1 MSNWKVFIHSRLHSR
16 LIFRQFTN
24 LTIFRSVF
32 QHCLRSTLFL
42 FYCLIYIQMLYI
54 TSISPLTNY
63 DIFRQTRSII
73 DLFFIK
79 QLHFQ
84 ILLLP
89 VLFLISLNTEAYCR
103 YGYFCRLLVLAA
115 SKQYKYSRFLSLRTA
130 QQILVTRQ
138 RIVIAIDSIV
148 NAQKIICILQQ
159 EII

>member
-89 VLFLISLNTEAYCR
+89 VLFLISLNTEVYCR
-103 YGYFCRLLVLAA
+103 YGYFCRLLVLACF
-115 SKQYKYSRFLSLRTA
+115 QIV
-130 QQILVTRQ
+130 QILS
-138 RIVIAIDSIV
+138 ISSSDSLA
-148 NAQKIICILQQ
+148 NFGNTPTYSYRY
-159 EII
+159 